1 MSKIAWWAFAL
12 LFSFSWAKAAE
23 SQWLQE
29 GEKLTYA
36 LSYFHIVA
44 GTMALTAEPEEEVLR
59 LTMTASS
66 TPSFSRV
73 FRVDNRIES
82 LLSRKPL
89 SLLRQEASI
98 KEGKRSYHEVLI
110 IDRNQGIA
118 HRRRNNEEKGT
129 VQVPHPIL
137 DTLGAIFAMRTLDL
151 APGKAFSMD
160 VISGR
165 TVYPLKIVVTG
176 RQVLKLGNAKVKT
189 LVVDPRFQDGGLYK
203 RESKLT
209 IFVTTDSRHLPV
221 KIVSQ
226 LPFGSLVATLT
237 EAVPP
242 LGEGGTIFPSDT
254 EVKKYGSQAR

>member
-1 MSKIAWWAFAL
+1 MSKMGRCLLSL
-12 LFSFSWAKAAE
+12 LFGFSWAQAAE
-23 SQWLQE
+23 PQWWQQ

-44 GTMALTAEPEEEVLR
+44 GTMALAIEPQEEVLR
-59 LTMTASS
+59 LTMTAAS
-66 TPSFSRV
+66 TPSFSRF
-73 FRVDNRIES
+73 FRVENRIES
-82 LLSRKPL
+82 LLTRDPL

-110 IDRNQGIA
+110 VDERERIA
-118 HRRRNNEEKGT
+118 HRRRNNEEKGA
-129 VQVPHPIL
+129 VQVPHPVL
-137 DTLGAIFAMRTLDL
+137 DTLGAIFALRTLDL

-176 RQVLKLGNAKVKT
+176 RQVLKLKKEKVKT
-189 LVVDPRFQDGGLYK
+189 LVIDPRFQGGGLYK

-209 IFVTTDSRHLPV
+209 IFVTTDPRHLPV

-237 EAVPP
+237 EALPQ
-242 LGEGGTIFPSDT
+242 LRENGKMSSSDT
-254 EVKKYGSQAR
+254 EVKKYGFQAW

>member
-1 MSKIAWWAFAL
+1 MNKVARWALTVLFA
-12 LFSFSWAKAAE
+12 FSWTKAAE

-29 GEKLTYA
+29 GEKLAYA

-44 GTMALTAEPEEEVLR
+44 GTMALTAEPEKEVLR

-66 TPSFSRV
+66 TPSFSRI
-73 FRVDNRIES
+73 FRVNNRIES
-82 LLSRKPL
+82 LLTREPL

-98 KEGKRSYHEVLI
+98 EEGKRSYHEVLI
-110 IDRNQGIA
+110 VDQNQGVA
-118 HRRRNNEEKGT
+118 QRRRNNEEKGK
-129 VQVPHPIL
+129 VQVPHPVL
-137 DTLGAIFAMRTLDL
+137 DTLGAIFAMRTFDL

-165 TVYPLKIVVTG
+165 AVYPLKIVVTG
-176 RQVLKLGNAKVKT
+176 RQVLKLGNVKVKT
-189 LVVDPRFQDGGLYK
+189 LVVDPRFQDGGLYT
-203 RESKLT
+203 REKKLT

-242 LGEGGTIFPSDT
+242 LQEGGKIFSSDT
-254 EVKKYGSQAR
+254 EVRKYGSQAR